1 MVSSRPEPHLKD
13 LLSQKDFQ
21 AANQCIVLS
30 VDEAGSQQVEMQ
42 TPNNPS
48 APTPQHLIDLLSAV
62 LQTRQKRGAL
72 ENLKGGDA
80 QLLVDFLYSVLLG
93 PASPGFKHQSRVL
106 VTLYRL
112 SKMSALHP
120 QHYVLKD
127 VVLDQRP
134 VAVDSG
140 GFCDV
145 YREYYGGQYL
155 CLRVLRVYDGGEE
168 KFLRRYSKET
178 ILWGQTEHPNIL
190 PFYGICYLGNE
201 SFKQICLVS
210 PWMEN
215 GNIVTYLATHDS
227 VPRRPL
233 VCDVACGLKYLHDNH
248 IVHGD
253 LKGANILV
261 NSAGRACLA
270 DFGLASIQADKM
282 FSSRAT
288 TTASVGCTYRWAA
301 PELVEEDTP
310 RLTKASDVWAV
321 GCVFYEI
328 FTGLLPFN
336 ECSGNAQIIRK
347 LMRGNW
353 PAVLDVVRWTDL
365 DESMRDLIY
374 GCWAEGPGGRPTCQQ
389 IVQELGADR
398 PSSEDGGNGVRDQ
411 FAREK
416 QRFRDAMRKNSDIQI
431 DLARVEQILSGV
443 CTVTS
448 RIFASCR
455 IRLMFY

>member
-1 MVSSRPEPHLKD
+1 M
-13 LLSQKDFQ
+13 
-21 AANQCIVLS
+21 
-30 VDEAGSQQVEMQ
+30 
-42 TPNNPS
+42 
-48 APTPQHLIDLLSAV
+48 
-62 LQTRQKRGAL
+62 
-72 ENLKGGDA
+72 
-80 QLLVDFLYSVLLG
+80 LLG
-93 PASPGFKHQSRVL
+93 PGSPGSEYQSRML
-106 VTLYRL
+106 VTLYKL
-112 SKMSALHP
+112 SKASALHP

-155 CLRVLRVYDGGEE
+155 CLRVLRVYDGGRD

-190 PFYGICYLGNE
+190 PFYGICYLGDE

-215 GNIVTYLATHDS
+215 GNIVTYLMAHDS

-233 VCDVACGLKYLHDNH
+233 VCDVACGLEYLHSKD

-270 DFGLASIQADKM
+270 DFGLSSIQADKM

-328 FTGLLPFN
+328 LTGLLPFT

-347 LMRGNW
+347 LMKGTP
-353 PAVLDVVRWTDL
+353 PAVLDVGRWADL
-365 DESMRDLIY
+365 DESMKKLIHR
-374 GCWAEGPGGRPTCQQ
+374 CWTEDPGERPTCQQ
-389 IVQELGADR
+389 IVQELGAEGT
-398 PSSEDGGNGVRDQ
+398 SSEDGGNDVRDR

-431 DLARVEQILSGV
+431 ELTQVEKILSEV

-448 RIFASCR
+448 
-455 IRLMFY
+455 